1 MINKLISLLIN
12 IFVGG
17 NIYNKQKA
25 ELPSPK
31 FIPRLTFWAN
41 KKITAPEKI
50 RFRKYGKKVSFTAT
64 KKECRHKWIIGAGIG
79 GIEKGKIKS
88 IGLYI
93 RCEKCNKI
101 IKAYRK
107 N

>member
-1 MINKLISLLIN
+1 MLKKYKK
-12 IFVGG
+12 F
-17 NIYNKQKA
+17 KT
-25 ELPSPK
+25 PSPK

-101 IKAYRK
+101 IKAYYYQVSEK
-107 N
+107 LKC